1 MSARAISAV
10 LVAVILALGAVLLAV
25 RHFLAADLAALLGGL
40 AIYVAVT
47 TAMAVCVYNQC
58 DWQGNCEQV
67 PTTAQWREWIRRD
80 PVYRDA
86 VLRGL
91 IASDLAAGL
100 WIGVTSDH
108 PLVTAPAYCLSLIA
122 FKGLLGAVASRL
134 PPILW
139 IRAGI
144 IVSAVLLGLAL
155 QPIVR

>member
-1 MSARAISAV
+1 MSARAISAT
-10 LVAVILALGAVLLAV
+10 LVAVILTLGAVLLAV

-40 AIYVAVT
+40 AIFAAVA
-47 TAMAVCVYNQC
+47 AAGAVCLYNHC
-58 DWQGNCEQV
+58 DWLDNREQL
-67 PTTAQWREWIRRD
+67 PTTDQVRDWIRGD
-80 PVYRDA
+80 PVYREA

-108 PLVTAPAYCLSLIA
+108 PLVTAPAYCLTLLA
-122 FKGLLGAVASRL
+122 FKGLLGAVSRRL

-155 QPIVR
+155 QPMVR